1 MRMGGLE
8 RGALAYIMFAFHGGW
23 GMKIIRLSILAA
35 VAGFAGGC
43 SPEVSEQAE
52 VARLMQTSRE
62 WSKVAASGDMNA
74 ALAYFAD
81 DAVMMAESQPP
92 VRGKAAIRDYLA
104 ASSKIPG
111 FRIEWEPLE
120 GKVSGDLGYL
130 IERTKV
136 TMTGPQGRPVVLNQQ
151 ALTIWRKQADG
162 TWKNVVDMT
171 TSVAPRG

>member
-1 MRMGGLE
+1 MMIRKLLTVVAAAGL
-8 RGALAYIMFAFHGGW
+8 LC
-23 GMKIIRLSILAA
+23 S
-35 VAGFAGGC
+35 C
-43 SPEVSEQAE
+43 SPGTSEQAE
-52 VARLMQTSRE
+52 TAKLMQTSRE

-74 ALAYFAD
+74 ALAFFAD
-81 DAVMMAESQPP
+81 DALMLAESQPP

-120 GKVSGDLGYL
+120 GMVSGDLGYL

-151 ALTIWRKQADG
+151 ALTVWRKQADG

-171 TSVAPRG
+171 TSAAPRR

>member
-1 MRMGGLE
+1 MAAFQRRAITIMKLWIVTVVGGL
-8 RGALAYIMFAFHGGW
+8 LC
-23 GMKIIRLSILAA
+23 S
-35 VAGFAGGC
+35 C
-43 SPEVSEQAE
+43 SPHASEEAD

-62 WSKVAASGDMNA
+62 WSKVAASGDMDA

-111 FRIEWEPLE
+111 FRIQWEPLE

-130 IERTKV
+130 IERTQV

-151 ALTIWRKQADG
+151 ALTVWRKEADG
-162 TWKNVVDMT
+162 RWKNVVDMT
-171 TSVAPRG
+171 TSASPRRQ

>member
-1 MRMGGLE
+1 MGESGHLADITADSKGG
-8 RGALAYIMFAFHGGW
+8 RAMTIMKLWTVAALAGS
-23 GMKIIRLSILAA
+23 LCS
-35 VAGFAGGC
+35 C
-43 SPEVSEQAE
+43 SPGTSEEAE
-52 VARLMQTSRE
+52 VAKLMQTSRE

-81 DAVMMAESQPP
+81 DAVMMAESQAP

-136 TMTGPQGRPVVLNQQ
+136 TMTGPQGKPVVLNQQ
-151 ALTIWRKQADG
+151 ALTVWRKQADG

-171 TSVAPRG
+171 TSEAPRR

>member
-1 MRMGGLE
+1 MTIIKLCAAVVLA
-8 RGALAYIMFAFHGGW
+8 GALC
-23 GMKIIRLSILAA
+23 S
-35 VAGFAGGC
+35 C
-43 SPEVSEQAE
+43 SPRTSDQAG
-52 VARLMQTSRE
+52 VAKLMQTSRD

-74 ALAYFAD
+74 ALTYFAD
-81 DAVMMAESQPP
+81 DAVMMAERQPP

-104 ASSKIPG
+104 ASSNIPG

-136 TMTGPQGRPVVLNQQ
+136 TMGGPQGKPVVLNQQ
-151 ALTIWRKQADG
+151 ALTVWRKQADG

-171 TSVAPRG
+171 TSEAPRR